1 MNYKLI
7 NLKSDIKDIKK
18 SMGSEI
24 QDIKGEVSAIREDN
38 RQIIELIKT
47 LNTYNRNFFENVG
60 STNWIKK
67 YDLNL

>member
-47 LNTYNRNFFENVG
+47 LNTSNRNFFENVG
-60 STNWIKK
+60 STN
-67 YDLNL
+67 